1 MRNKKIISYDD
12 IFTFLKNQYH
22 KKFEAELTPHMFH
35 LDCELATITSL
46 KNNFPD
52 SPITLCS
59 VHILRN
65 MMKHL
70 KEHTVG
76 NFYENKTLLKFWKT
90 LSGSFFLNLSN
101 PEILSSILTYFRQD
115 IMDELEPNFRVG
127 LSNFIEKYLVKYYFR
142 SDALYNF
149 TLFNYYENSSAGNYN
164 FSTNSLESVNRR
176 LKEACGAGQLPLKKS
191 FVKLRDFKKGYI
203 GKFKRKVKRNQ
214 LNPRKQKTIRRQEM
228 LEGIYDVYKNLL
240 PDEQITEAVSTAF
253 LIGNLN
259 QVEVQSSFYE
269 ESPEN
274 NTFFDDS
281 SDDE

>member
-1 MRNKKIISYDD
+1 
-12 IFTFLKNQYH
+12 
-22 KKFEAELTPHMFH
+22 
-35 LDCELATITSL
+35 
-46 KNNFPD
+46 
-52 SPITLCS
+52 
-59 VHILRN
+59 
-65 MMKHL
+65 
-70 KEHTVG
+70 
-76 NFYENKTLLKFWKT
+76 
-90 LSGSFFLNLSN
+90 
-101 PEILSSILTYFRQD
+101 
-115 IMDELEPNFRVG
+115 MDELEPNFRVG

-228 LEGIYDVYKNLL
+228 LEGIYDVYKNLF

-274 NTFFDDS
+274 NTFFHDS

>member
-1 MRNKKIISYDD
+1 
-12 IFTFLKNQYH
+12 
-22 KKFEAELTPHMFH
+22 
-35 LDCELATITSL
+35 
-46 KNNFPD
+46 
-52 SPITLCS
+52 
-59 VHILRN
+59 
-65 MMKHL
+65 
-70 KEHTVG
+70 
-76 NFYENKTLLKFWKT
+76 
-90 LSGSFFLNLSN
+90 
-101 PEILSSILTYFRQD
+101 
-115 IMDELEPNFRVG
+115 MDELEPNFRVG

-281 SDDE
+281 SNDE